1 MITRKLALYAL
12 TSICI
17 ACCSTVLSA
26 EPLNS
31 RLWPSQD
38 LQHQMKTSR
47 RGIAAEAIKPPM
59 SPVSDADFY
68 NNGVPNAAKVELG
81 RNLFFDKI
89 LSGNLNTSCATCH
102 HSLADT
108 GDGLSLPVGE
118 GGAGLGVTR
127 DTGSD
132 DDAIYERVPRNA
144 PPVFNLGAREFT
156 LMFHDGRIMEDPA
169 HPSGFQNPA
178 GVDLPTGLD
187 NALAVQAMFPVT
199 SGAEMAGQPL
209 ENDQADAAAEG
220 NLAGPGGVWEQ
231 LADKLRAIPEYVDMF
246 MAVYPGIQSGA
257 DITYVHAAN
266 AIAAFEATAWRFDDS
281 PFDRY
286 LRGDKQSMSPAAER
300 GIHVFYGEGN
310 CASCHSGPFQTDH
323 DFHAIAMPQIGPG
336 KGDNLAGYSDGR
348 DDFGR
353 ERVTARPEDRFR
365 FRTLT
370 LRNVALTAPYGHSG
384 AYNTLEAVVR
394 HHLDPVNSLHTYDQG
409 QAVLPSRADLDAA
422 DFVVMNDLVRRG
434 AIADANE
441 LQPVQLSDK
450 KLSDLIEFLH
460 ALTDRNAIDLRNN
473 VPGRVPSG
481 LSLAE

>member
-1 MITRKLALYAL
+1 
-12 TSICI
+12 
-17 ACCSTVLSA
+17 
-26 EPLNS
+26 
-31 RLWPSQD
+31 
-38 LQHQMKTSR
+38 MKTARKGST
-47 RGIAAEAIKPPM
+47 IVAIKPPLK
-59 SPVSDADFY
+59 PVNDADFY
-68 NNGVPNAAKVELG
+68 NNGSPNAARVELG

-89 LSGNLNTSCATCH
+89 LSGNLNTSCATCY

-118 GGAGLGVTR
+118 GGSGLGVTR
-127 DTGSD
+127 DTGSNG
-132 DDAIYERVPRNA
+132 DAIHERVPRNA
-144 PPVFNLGAREFT
+144 PPVFNLGAQEFT
-156 LMFHDGRIMEDPA
+156 VMFHDGRIMEDPA

-178 GVDLPTGLD
+178 GVDLPTDLD
-187 NALAVQAMFPVT
+187 NSLAVQAMFPVT
-199 SGAEMAGQPL
+199 SGAEMAGQPF

-246 MAVYPGIQSGA
+246 MAAYPSIQSDT

-286 LRGDKQSMSPAAER
+286 LRGDKQSMNPAAIR
-300 GIHVFYGEGN
+300 GMHVFYGEGN

-353 ERVTARPEDRFR
+353 ERVTGRPEDRFR

-370 LRNVALTAPYGHSG
+370 LRNVALTAPYGHTG

-409 QAVLPSRADLDAA
+409 QAVLPSRADLDEA
-422 DFVVMNDLVRRG
+422 DFVVMNDMVRRG

-441 LQPVQLSDK
+441 LQPVQLSDRK
-450 KLSDLIEFLH
+450 FSDLIEFLH
-460 ALTDRNAIDLRNN
+460 ALTDRNAIDLRND
-473 VPGRVPSG
+473 VPASVPSG

>member
-1 MITRKLALYAL
+1 MITRKLALYVL
-12 TSICI
+12 TTICV
-17 ACCSTVLSA
+17 ACCSTVLAA

-31 RLWPSQD
+31 RLWPRQD
-38 LQHQMKTSR
+38 LQHQKLTSQS
-47 RGIAAEAIKPPM
+47 GIATEAIKPPLV
-59 SPVSDADFY
+59 PVSDAEFY
-68 NNGVPNAAKVELG
+68 SNGVPNAAKVELG
-81 RNLFFDKI
+81 RNLFFDKV

-102 HSLADT
+102 HPLADT
-108 GDGLSLPVGE
+108 GDGLSLPIGE
-118 GGAGLGVTR
+118 GGSGLGVTR
-127 DTGSD
+127 DTGSA
-132 DDAIYERVPRNA
+132 DDAIHERVPRNA

-156 LMFHDGRIMEDPA
+156 LMFHDGRIMEDSA

-199 SGAEMAGQPL
+199 SGTEMAGQPL

-246 MAVYPGIQSGA
+246 MAAYPSIQSGA

-286 LRGDKQSMSPAAER
+286 LRGDKQSMSLAAKR
-300 GIHVFYGEGN
+300 GMHIFYSQGN

-409 QAVLPSRADLDAA
+409 QAVLPSRADLDEA

-434 AIADANE
+434 AIADANQ

-450 KLSDLIEFLH
+450 QFSDLIEFLH

-473 VPGRVPSG
+473 VPGSVPSG
-481 LSLAE
+481 LPLAE